1 MTYIKDVLNSI
12 AGYICRNALNLA
24 IFIVTVIFAIKNTDW
39 NNPEYTPLLMIL
51 SATTLT
57 VSIMF
62 SEFECYVKCR
72 LRSSG
77 YKRDR
82 SESNRNK
89 EIWVS
94 VGEPAYILNNKVLR
108 GIKLT
113 TSLVMVLILI
123 VSYSIL

>member
-1 MTYIKDVLNSI
+1 MKDVLNSI
-12 AGYICRNALNLA
+12 AGCICRNALNLT

-39 NNPEYTPLLMIL
+39 NNPEYMPLMMIL

-62 SEFECYVKCR
+62 SEFECYVKCK

-77 YKRDR
+77 YKRDDL
-82 SESNRNK
+82 ESNRDK

-94 VGEPAYILNNKVLR
+94 LGEPAYVLNNKVLR

-113 TSLVMVLILI
+113 TSLAMLLLMI
-123 VSYSIL
+123 VSYGIL

>member
-1 MTYIKDVLNSI
+1 MKDVLNSI

-24 IFIVTVIFAIKNTDW
+24 MFIVTVIFAIKNTDW
-39 NNPEYTPLLMIL
+39 NNPEYMPLMMIL

-77 YKRDR
+77 YKRDDL
-82 SESNRNK
+82 ESNRDK
-89 EIWVS
+89 EIWIS
-94 VGEPAYILNNKVLR
+94 IGEPVYVLNNKVLR

-113 TSLVMVLILI
+113 TSLVMTLILI
-123 VSYSIL
+123 ASCSIL

>member
-1 MTYIKDVLNSI
+1 MKDVLNNI
-12 AGYICRNALNLA
+12 VGYTCRNALNLA
-24 IFIVTVIFAIKNTDW
+24 IFIATVIFAIKNTDW
-39 NNPEYTPLLMIL
+39 NNPEYMPLLLIL

-77 YKRDR
+77 YKRDN
-82 SESNRNK
+82 SESNRNE
-89 EIWVS
+89 EIWIS
-94 VGEPAYILNNKVLR
+94 VGEQAYVLNNNVLR

-113 TSLVMVLILI
+113 TSLVMMLILI
-123 VSYSIL
+123 VSYSNL